1 MPPATLQSRP
11 AVAEGRNFFYQGVLF
26 SFFSTRIKLFIHN
39 GRSSSAAVSINNK
52 ITTRGLNLVF
62 GPAAA
67 HFFLTKVPL
76 FWQKWYFWTFFGT
89 RHHRSLLLSF
99 FGCRELFPPF
109 PNGPL
114 HIFTGFFLDNNL
126 VPRSSCLLP
135 LTKWLVGFVVQV
147 HRFDNDLVASP

>member
-39 GRSSSAAVSINNK
+39 GRSSTAAVSINNK

-67 HFFLTKVPL
+67 HFFDKSA
-76 FWQKWYFWTFFGT
+76 TFFGKSGT
-89 RHHRSLLLSF
+89 FGLFLAHGIIALFFYRSLAA
-99 FGCRELFPPF
+99 ENYFPPF
-109 PNGPL
+109 LMAPCTFSLASFLTIIWFLGRL
-114 HIFTGFFLDNNL
+114 AFF
-126 VPRSSCLLP
+126 R
-135 LTKWLVGFVVQV
+135 
-147 HRFDNDLVASP
+147 